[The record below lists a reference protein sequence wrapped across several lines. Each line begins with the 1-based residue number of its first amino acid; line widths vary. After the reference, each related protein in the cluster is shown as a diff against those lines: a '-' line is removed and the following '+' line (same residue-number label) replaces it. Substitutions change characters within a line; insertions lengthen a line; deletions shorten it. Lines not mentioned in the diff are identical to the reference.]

1 MFLAYAPAPPA
12 AAKALCLV
20 DSGVNATPDTT
31 PGLVSAT
38 ALDGGTGADVDPLW
52 HGTINAAIA
61 GGAGQG
67 VLGAWPQLKIV
78 SVRATDIPS
87 PGQKP
92 SFQFDDYT
100 TGIEDCAAKEISGV
114 QIAAIAL
121 PLSSVI
127 PPTPDQVQEFAA
139 AVDLAQVKGISILA
153 AAGNE
158 PGPTQLPGSQ
168 PGILAVGAGNR
179 GTVPCSFSPTTGLTF
194 FAPGCGLDQIDT
206 AGNAFCCGNGTSQAS
221 AFAAGVL
228 VALRSY
234 DPALTAPRAVELLL
248 STTRNNGQLD
258 ATAAFRAAGLGAI
271 VDAGVAATP
280 KPPVPQPL
288 PGAAPLPTPPAAGA
302 RRVPRPSVRLVTWR
316 RGVLTIRLK
325 SIPKGARLARE
336 GHVRTPQADE
346 PRHQGAAPARAHPAA
361 QAPAAAPEP
370 SRRVERY
377 RDRQSDPIAPMTRA
391 LGKALLLTA
400 TTAACLA
407 LLCGTAVAGSY
418 YVTACSPSTSPGL
431 WAAVNTYP
439 TSYTTGNNCGGPAG
453 SEVGPLDNSNQGAL
467 YAEDILNSAP

>member
-1 MFLAYAPAPPA
+1 VFLAYAPPPPA

-20 DSGVNATPDTT
+20 DSGVHATPDTT

-78 SVRATDIPS
+78 SVRTTDIPN

-92 SFQFDDYT
+92 SFQFDDYVA
-100 TGIEDCAAKEISGV
+100 GITQCSRDIPSV
-114 QIAAIAL
+114 QVAAIAL

-127 PPTPDQVQEFAA
+127 PPTPDQEQAFAT
-139 AVDLAQVKGISILA
+139 AVALAQSKGISILA

-158 PGPTQLPGSQ
+158 PGPVQLPGSQ

-234 DPALTAPRAVELLL
+234 DPALTAARAVELLL
-248 STTRNNGQLD
+248 TTTHNNGQLD
-258 ATAAFRAAGLGAI
+258 AAAAFRADGLGTI
-271 VDAGVAATP
+271 VDAGDAATP

-302 RRVPRPSVRLVTWR
+302 RRVPRPSVRSVTWR

-325 SIPKGARLARE
+325 SIPKRARLHAKVTFAHRKPMNLVTT
-336 GHVRTPQADE
+336 HLRVRARTPR
-346 PRHQGAAPARAHPAA
+346 PRGVQ
-361 QAPAAAPEP
+361 
-370 SRRVERY
+370 V
-377 RDRQSDPIAPMTRA
+377 RQSRA
-391 LGKALLLTA
+391 GVSSA
-400 TTAACLA
+400 T
-407 LLCGTAVAGSY
+407 
-418 YVTACSPSTSPGL
+418 VTL
-431 WAAVNTYP
+431 RVR
-439 TSYTTGNNCGGPAG
+439 
-453 SEVGPLDNSNQGAL
+453 VRR
-467 YAEDILNSAP
+467 

>member
-1 MFLAYAPAPPA
+1 MSTTTIRTGRTRVACAITTLTILAPALTASVAGAASPVITRQATSANAVWLAYAPAPPA

-38 ALDGGTGADVDPLW
+38 ALDGGTGADVDPQW
-52 HGTINAAIA
+52 HGTIDAAIA
-61 GGAGQG
+61 GGAGHG

-92 SFQFDDYT
+92 SFQFDDYVK
-100 TGIEDCAAKEISGV
+100 GINDCAARDIAGV
-114 QIAAIAL
+114 QVAVIAL

-127 PPTPDQVQEFAA
+127 PPTPDQSEDFAN
-139 AVDLAQVKGISILA
+139 AVARAQAKGISILA

-179 GTVPCSFSPTTGLTF
+179 GTIPCSFSPTTGLTF

-248 STTRNNGQLD
+248 TTTRNNGQLD
-258 ATAAFRAAGLGAI
+258 AAAAFRAAGLGAI
-271 VDAGVAATP
+271 VDAGDAATP

-288 PGAAPLPTPPAAGA
+288 PGAAPLPTAPAGGA
-302 RRVPRPSVRLVTWR
+302 RRVPRPSVRSVTWR

-325 SIPKGARLARE
+325 IIPKGARLHAKVTFAHRKPMNLVTT
-336 GHVRTPQADE
+336 HLRVRARTPR
-346 PRHQGAAPARAHPAA
+346 P
-361 QAPAAAPEP
+361 
-370 SRRVERY
+370 RRVQL
-377 RDRQSDPIAPMTRA
+377 RQSRGG
-391 LGKALLLTA
+391 LSSA
-400 TTAACLA
+400 T
-407 LLCGTAVAGSY
+407 VS
-418 YVTACSPSTSPGL
+418 VR
-431 WAAVNTYP
+431 V
-439 TSYTTGNNCGGPAG
+439 
-453 SEVGPLDNSNQGAL
+453 
-467 YAEDILNSAP
+467 IRRR

>member
-1 MFLAYAPAPPA
+1 MPTTIHTGRTRLACSLMLTALALALTASVAGAASPVITRQATSASAVFLAYAPAPPA

-31 PGLVSAT
+31 PGLVSAN

-52 HGTINAAIA
+52 HGTIDAAIA
-61 GGAGQG
+61 GGSGHG

-92 SFQFDDYT
+92 TFQFDDYT
-100 TGIEDCAAKEISGV
+100 KAINQCSKEIAGAQV
-114 QIAAIAL
+114 AAIAL

-139 AVDLAQVKGISILA
+139 AVDLAQKAGISILA

-179 GTVPCSFSPTTGLTF
+179 GTIPCSFSPTTGLTF

-234 DPALTAPRAVELLL
+234 DPALTATRAVELLL

-258 ATAAFRAAGLGAI
+258 ATAAFRAAGLGA
-271 VDAGVAATP
+271 VVNAGDAATP

-288 PGAAPLPTPPAAGA
+288 PGATPLPTTPAGGA
-302 RRVPRPSVRLVTWR
+302 RRVPRPSVRSVTWR

-325 SIPKGARLARE
+325 SIPKGARLHAKVTFARRKPMNLVTK
-336 GHVRTPQADE
+336 GLRLRAPTP
-346 PRHQGAAPARAHPAA
+346 PPK
-361 QAPAAAPEP
+361 
-370 SRRVERY
+370 RVQL
-377 RDRQSDPIAPMTRA
+377 RQSRDGVSSATVIVRVTR
-391 LGKALLLTA
+391 LRR
-400 TTAACLA
+400 
-407 LLCGTAVAGSY
+407 
-418 YVTACSPSTSPGL
+418 
-431 WAAVNTYP
+431 
-439 TSYTTGNNCGGPAG
+439 
-453 SEVGPLDNSNQGAL
+453 
-467 YAEDILNSAP
+467 

>member
-1 MFLAYAPAPPA
+1 MPITIHTARARLACGLTLTVLALVLTASAAQAASPVITRQATSANAVFLGYAPAPPA

-52 HGTINAAIA
+52 HGTIDAAIA
-61 GGAGQG
+61 GGSGYG

-92 SFQFDDYT
+92 TFQFDDYVK
-100 TGIEDCAAKEISGV
+100 GINDCAGKEISGV
-114 QIAAIAL
+114 QVAAIAL

-127 PPTPDQVQEFAA
+127 PPTPDQSEDFAN
-139 AVDLAQVKGISILA
+139 AVARAQAKGISILA

-179 GTVPCSFSPTTGLTF
+179 GTIPCSFSPTTGLTF

-234 DPALTAPRAVELLL
+234 DPALTSARAVELLL

-258 ATAAFRAAGLGAI
+258 ATAAFRAAGLGAV

-288 PGAAPLPTPPAAGA
+288 PGAAPIPTTPAGGA
-302 RRVPRPSVRLVTWR
+302 RRVPRPSVRSVTWQ
-316 RGVLTIRLK
+316 RGLLTIRLK
-325 SIPKGARLARE
+325 SIPRGARLHAKVAFAHRKPMNLVTK
-336 GHVRTPQADE
+336 GLRLRARTP
-346 PRHQGAAPARAHPAA
+346 APK
-361 QAPAAAPEP
+361 
-370 SRRVERY
+370 RVQL
-377 RDRQSDPIAPMTRA
+377 RQSRA
-391 LGKALLLTA
+391 GVSSA
-400 TTAACLA
+400 TVSFRVIRLRR
-407 LLCGTAVAGSY
+407 
-418 YVTACSPSTSPGL
+418 
-431 WAAVNTYP
+431 
-439 TSYTTGNNCGGPAG
+439 
-453 SEVGPLDNSNQGAL
+453 
-467 YAEDILNSAP
+467 

>member
-1 MFLAYAPAPPA
+1 MRATTNPGRTRIACGLTLATLLLTLTASVAGAASPAITRQATSANAVFLAYAPAPPT

-52 HGTINAAIA
+52 HGTIDAAIA
-61 GGAGQG
+61 GGAGHG

-92 SFQFDDYT
+92 TFQFDDYT
-100 TGIEDCAAKEISGV
+100 KAIYACADKEVPGV

-127 PPTPDQVQEFAA
+127 PPTPDQSQELAE
-139 AVDLAQVKGISILA
+139 AVAVAHGKGISILA

-206 AGNAFCCGNGTSQAS
+206 TGNAFCCGNGTSQAS

-234 DPALTAPRAVELLL
+234 DPALTAARAVELLL
-248 STTRNNGQLD
+248 STSRNNGQLD
-258 ATAAFRAAGLGAI
+258 ATAAFRAAGLSAV
-271 VDAGVAATP
+271 VDAGAAATP
-280 KPPVPQPL
+280 KPPVLQPL
-288 PGAAPLPTPPAAGA
+288 PGAAPLPTTPAGGA
-302 RRVPRPSVRLVTWR
+302 RRVPRPSVRSVTWR

-325 SIPKGARLARE
+325 SIPKRARLHAKVSFARRKPMNL
-336 GHVRTPQADE
+336 VTKRLRLRARTP
-346 PRHQGAAPARAHPAA
+346 PPK
-361 QAPAAAPEP
+361 
-370 SRRVERY
+370 RVQL
-377 RDRQSDPIAPMTRA
+377 RQSRAGVSSATVSVRVTR
-391 LGKALLLTA
+391 LRR
-400 TTAACLA
+400 
-407 LLCGTAVAGSY
+407 
-418 YVTACSPSTSPGL
+418 
-431 WAAVNTYP
+431 
-439 TSYTTGNNCGGPAG
+439 
-453 SEVGPLDNSNQGAL
+453 
-467 YAEDILNSAP
+467 

>member
-1 MFLAYAPAPPA
+1 MPATTNPGRTRIACGLTLTALMLMLALTASVAGAASPAITRQATSANAVFLAYAPAPASAP
-12 AAKALCLV
+12 KALCLV

-52 HGTINAAIA
+52 HGTIDAAIA
-61 GGAGQG
+61 GGAGHG

-92 SFQFDDYT
+92 SFQFDDYVKA
-100 TGIEDCAAKEISGV
+100 IKDCAEKEISGV

-127 PPTPDQVQEFAA
+127 PPTPDQSQEFAE
-139 AVDLAQVKGISILA
+139 AVTLAQGKGISILA

-158 PGPTQLPGSQ
+158 PGPAQLPGSQ

-179 GTVPCSFSPTTGLTF
+179 GTVSCSFSPTTGLTF

-234 DPALTAPRAVELLL
+234 DPALTAARAVELLL
-248 STTRNNGQLD
+248 STTRNNGHLD
-258 ATAAFRAAGLGAI
+258 ATAAFRAAGLGAV
-271 VDAGVAATP
+271 VDAGTAATP

-288 PGAAPLPTPPAAGA
+288 PGVAPLPTTSPGGA
-302 RRVPRPSVRLVTWR
+302 RRVPRPSVRLVTSR
-316 RGVLTIRLK
+316 RGVLTITLK
-325 SIPKGARLARE
+325 RIPKGARLHAKVTFARRKPMNLVTK
-336 GHVRTPQADE
+336 GLRLRARTP
-346 PRHQGAAPARAHPAA
+346 AP
-361 QAPAAAPEP
+361 
-370 SRRVERY
+370 RRVEL
-377 RDRQSDPIAPMTRA
+377 RQSR
-391 LGKALLLTA
+391 GGVSSA
-400 TTAACLA
+400 T
-407 LLCGTAVAGSY
+407 
-418 YVTACSPSTSPGL
+418 VTVRVIRL
-431 WAAVNTYP
+431 RR
-439 TSYTTGNNCGGPAG
+439 
-453 SEVGPLDNSNQGAL
+453 
-467 YAEDILNSAP
+467 

>member
-1 MFLAYAPAPPA
+1 
-12 AAKALCLV
+12 V

-38 ALDGGTGADVDPLW
+38 ALDGGTGAAGDRGVDRAVPQRVDV
-52 HGTINAAIA
+52 
-61 GGAGQG
+61 GAGHG

-92 SFQFDDYT
+92 SFQFDDYVA
-100 TGIEDCAAKEISGV
+100 GIIKCSQDMPSV
-114 QIAAIAL
+114 QVAAIVL

-127 PPTPDQVQEFAA
+127 PPTPDQVEEFAS
-139 AVDLAQVKGISILA
+139 AVAQAQSKGISILA

-158 PGPTQLPGSQ
+158 PGPTQLPGNQ

-179 GTVPCSFSPTTGLTF
+179 GTIPCSFSPTTGLTF

-234 DPALTAPRAVELLL
+234 APALTAARAVELLL

-258 ATAAFRAAGLGAI
+258 ATAAFRAAGLGAV
-271 VDAGVAATP
+271 VDAGDAATP

-288 PGAAPLPTPPAAGA
+288 PGAASLPTTPAGGA
-302 RRVPRPSVRLVTWR
+302 RRVPRPSVRSVTWR
-316 RGVLTIRLK
+316 RGVLQIRLK
-325 SIPKGARLARE
+325 SIPKGARLHAKVTFARRKPMNLVTK
-336 GHVRTPQADE
+336 GLRLRARTPPPKRLQL
-346 PRHQGAAPARAHPAA
+346 
-361 QAPAAAPEP
+361 
-370 SRRVERY
+370 
-377 RDRQSDPIAPMTRA
+377 RQSRA
-391 LGKALLLTA
+391 GVSSA
-400 TTAACLA
+400 TVSIRVIRLRR
-407 LLCGTAVAGSY
+407 
-418 YVTACSPSTSPGL
+418 
-431 WAAVNTYP
+431 
-439 TSYTTGNNCGGPAG
+439 
-453 SEVGPLDNSNQGAL
+453 
-467 YAEDILNSAP
+467 

>member
-1 MFLAYAPAPPA
+1 MRATMKSARTPIACGLTLATLVLALTASVAGAASPVITRQATSANSVFLAYAPAPPA

-52 HGTINAAIA
+52 HGTIDAAIA
-61 GGAGQG
+61 GGSGHG

-100 TGIEDCAAKEISGV
+100 GAIKDCAERDISGV

-127 PPTPDQVQEFAA
+127 PPTPDQAQEFAE
-139 AVDLAQVKGISILA
+139 AVALAQGKGISILA

-234 DPALTAPRAVELLL
+234 DPTLTAARAVELLL

-271 VDAGVAATP
+271 IDAGVAATP

-288 PGAAPLPTPPAAGA
+288 PGAAPLPTGDA
-302 RRVPRPSVRLVTWR
+302 RRVPRPSVRSATWR

-325 SIPKGARLARE
+325 SIPKRARLHAKVTFAR
-336 GHVRTPQADE
+336 GKPMNLVTKGLRLRARTPRPKRLQL
-346 PRHQGAAPARAHPAA
+346 
-361 QAPAAAPEP
+361 
-370 SRRVERY
+370 
-377 RDRQSDPIAPMTRA
+377 RQSR
-391 LGKALLLTA
+391 GGVSSA
-400 TTAACLA
+400 T
-407 LLCGTAVAGSY
+407 
-418 YVTACSPSTSPGL
+418 VTVRVIRL
-431 WAAVNTYP
+431 R
-439 TSYTTGNNCGGPAG
+439 
-453 SEVGPLDNSNQGAL
+453 
-467 YAEDILNSAP
+467 

>member
-1 MFLAYAPAPPA
+1 MLATTNVRRTRLACAITALTILVLALTASVADAASPVITRQATSANAVFLAYAPPPPA

-38 ALDGGTGADVDPLW
+38 ALDGGTGADVDPQW

-61 GGAGQG
+61 GGTGQG

-92 SFQFDDYT
+92 SFQFDDYVR
-100 TGIEDCAAKEISGV
+100 GITQCSQDIPSV
-114 QIAAIAL
+114 QVAAIAL

-127 PPTPDQVQEFAA
+127 PPTPDQEQDFAT
-139 AVDLAQVKGISILA
+139 AVALAQSKGISILA

-158 PGPTQLPGSQ
+158 PGPAQLPGSQ

-179 GTVPCSFSPTTGLTF
+179 GTIPCSFSPTTGLTF

-234 DPALTAPRAVELLL
+234 DPTLTAARAVELLL
-248 STTRNNGQLD
+248 TTTRNNGQVD
-258 ATAAFRAAGLGAI
+258 AAAAFRAAGLGAI
-271 VDAGVAATP
+271 VDAGDAATP

-302 RRVPRPSVRLVTWR
+302 RRVPRPSVRSVTWR

-325 SIPKGARLARE
+325 SIPKRARLHAKVTFA
-336 GHVRTPQADE
+336 HRTPINLVTTHLRVRART
-346 PRHQGAAPARAHPAA
+346 PRPT
-361 QAPAAAPEP
+361 
-370 SRRVERY
+370 RVQL
-377 RDRQSDPIAPMTRA
+377 RQSRA
-391 LGKALLLTA
+391 GVSSA
-400 TTAACLA
+400 T
-407 LLCGTAVAGSY
+407 
-418 YVTACSPSTSPGL
+418 VTL
-431 WAAVNTYP
+431 RVR
-439 TSYTTGNNCGGPAG
+439 
-453 SEVGPLDNSNQGAL
+453 VRR
-467 YAEDILNSAP
+467 

>member
-1 MFLAYAPAPPA
+1 MLATTTNLCRTRMAGGLALATLVLALTASVAGAASPVITRQATSANAVFLAYAPAPPA

-52 HGTINAAIA
+52 HGTIDAALA

-67 VLGAWPQLKIV
+67 VLGAWPRLKIV

-92 SFQFDDYT
+92 TFQFDDYT
-100 TGIEDCAAKEISGV
+100 RGITECTVREFAGV
-114 QIAAIAL
+114 QVAAIAL

-127 PPTPDQVQEFAA
+127 PPTPDQTAEFAQ
-139 AVDLAQVKGISILA
+139 AVGLAQGKGISILA

-206 AGNAFCCGNGTSQAS
+206 AGNAFCCGNGSSQAS

-248 STTRNNGQLD
+248 TTTRNNGQLD
-258 ATAAFRAAGLGAI
+258 AAAAFRAAGLGAF
-271 VDAGVAATP
+271 VDAGDAATP

-288 PGAAPLPTPPAAGA
+288 PGAAPLAPPPAAGA
-302 RRVPRPSVRLVTWR
+302 RRVPRPSVRSVTWR

-325 SIPKGARLARE
+325 SIPKGARLHAKVTFARRKPMNLVTK
-336 GHVRTPQADE
+336 GLRLRARTPLPKRLQL
-346 PRHQGAAPARAHPAA
+346 
-361 QAPAAAPEP
+361 
-370 SRRVERY
+370 
-377 RDRQSDPIAPMTRA
+377 RQSH
-391 LGKALLLTA
+391 GGVSSA
-400 TTAACLA
+400 TVSVRVIRLRR
-407 LLCGTAVAGSY
+407 
-418 YVTACSPSTSPGL
+418 
-431 WAAVNTYP
+431 
-439 TSYTTGNNCGGPAG
+439 
-453 SEVGPLDNSNQGAL
+453 
-467 YAEDILNSAP
+467 

>member
-1 MFLAYAPAPPA
+1 MPATTCKRLFTVAALALALAASTATAASPVLTRQATSANAVFLAYAPPPPA

-52 HGTINAAIA
+52 HGTIDAAIA
-61 GGAGQG
+61 GGAGHG

-92 SFQFDDYT
+92 TFQFDDYT
-100 TGIEDCAAKEISGV
+100 RGITECAVREFAGV
-114 QIAAIAL
+114 QVAAIVL

-127 PPTPDQVQEFAA
+127 PPTPDQTAEFAQ
-139 AVDLAQVKGISILA
+139 AVGVAQGRGISILA

-158 PGPTQLPGSQ
+158 PGPVQLPGSQ

-179 GTVPCSFSPTTGLTF
+179 GTIPCSFSPTTGLTF

-234 DPALTAPRAVELLL
+234 DPALTAARAVELLL
-248 STTRNNGQLD
+248 TTTRNNGQLD
-258 ATAAFRAAGLGAI
+258 ATAAFRAAGLGAV
-271 VDAGVAATP
+271 VDAGDAATP
-280 KPPVPQPL
+280 KPPVAQP
-288 PGAAPLPTPPAAGA
+288 PPGVAPPPTPSAGAARP
-302 RRVPRPSVRLVTWR
+302 VPRPSVRSVTWR

-325 SIPKGARLARE
+325 SILKGARLHAKVTFARRKPMNLVTK
-336 GHVRTPQADE
+336 GLRVRARTPPPKRLQL
-346 PRHQGAAPARAHPAA
+346 
-361 QAPAAAPEP
+361 
-370 SRRVERY
+370 
-377 RDRQSDPIAPMTRA
+377 RQSRGG
-391 LGKALLLTA
+391 LSSA
-400 TTAACLA
+400 T
-407 LLCGTAVAGSY
+407 
-418 YVTACSPSTSPGL
+418 VTVRVVRL
-431 WAAVNTYP
+431 RR
-439 TSYTTGNNCGGPAG
+439 
-453 SEVGPLDNSNQGAL
+453 
-467 YAEDILNSAP
+467 